1 MTMMGHSAP
10 GEEGGRTLAHGQWQ
24 TVRTTLRD
32 KLGSSAFDFY
42 IKGLLLLSAKDDVVV
57 LAAPTTFIR
66 GYVSNSYLETLRQAW
81 GQVRGRPTTVQ
92 VIFDQTVIPAQPS
105 NDDARTT
112 NGSASTTSSSNGSRP
127 VMTNGHATAPVDAE
141 SSNWDGGLG
150 LKLDPRYT
158 FDDFIVGKPNEFA
171 YTAARGLAEDNAVE
185 FTQLFIHGGSGVG
198 KTHLMQAIAWEIRR
212 RFPEK
217 RVLYLS
223 SERFITSFIRAIRYK
238 EMIQFKE
245 QLRAADILLI
255 DDVHLLGGKESTQE
269 EFFYTFNA
277 LVEGGRKIVL
287 TADRPPVDL
296 DGIEERIKS
305 RLSWGLAVQIDPANF
320 ELRLSIL
327 QSKAEMFRKRYPLV
341 VVPDKVLE
349 FLAHKV
355 IASVR
360 TLEGGL
366 HRVIAHAALV
376 NRPVTLEFVQEI
388 LPDLLRA
395 SDRKILIEDIQRKV
409 ADYYNIRLTDLLSP
423 RRSRVVARPR
433 QVAMY
438 LAKTL
443 TTRSLPEIGR
453 KFGGRDHT
461 TVIHAVRKI
470 GELRQTDAALNE
482 DISVLQ
488 RMIEG

>member
-1 MTMMGHSAP
+1 MEKAHMTMGHTAP
-10 GEEGGRTLAHGQWQ
+10 SEDGGRTLAHTHWQ
-24 TVRTTLRD
+24 NVRTILRD

-42 IKGLLLLSAKDDVVV
+42 IKGLLLLSAKDEVVV
-57 LAAPTTFIR
+57 LAAPTTYIR
-66 GYVSNSYLETLRQAW
+66 GQVTGSYLEALRHTWA
-81 GQVRGRPTTVQ
+81 QVRGRTTTVQ
-92 VIFDQTVIPAQPS
+92 VIFDQTVIPPRPSSDDKQPNGS
-105 NDDARTT
+105 TPAGT
-112 NGSASTTSSSNGSRP
+112 NGAHSVASNGP
-127 VMTNGHATAPVDAE
+127 ALADAE
-141 SSNWDGGLG
+141 ANWDGGLG
-150 LKLDPRYT
+150 CKLDPRYT

-198 KTHLMQAIAWEIRR
+198 KTHVMQAIAWDIRR
-212 RFPEK
+212 RLPEK

-223 SERFITSFIRAIRYK
+223 SERFITSFIRAIRFK

-277 LVEGGRKIVL
+277 LVEGGRKIVM

>member
-1 MTMMGHSAP
+1 MTMGHLAP
-10 GEEGGRTLAHGQWQ
+10 SEEGGRTLAHTQWQ
-24 TVRTTLRD
+24 TVRNILRD
-32 KLGSSAFDFY
+32 KLGQSAFDFY

-66 GYVSNSYLETLRQAW
+66 GYVSSSYSETLRQTWA
-81 GQVRGRPTTVQ
+81 QVRGRTTTVQ
-92 VIFDQTVIPAQPS
+92 VIFDQTVIPARPS
-105 NDDARTT
+105 SDEKPV
-112 NGSASTTSSSNGSRP
+112 NGSATAGTNGANGTNGAHSA
-127 VMTNGHATAPVDAE
+127 VTNGHAPADAE
-141 SSNWDGGLG
+141 TNWDGGLG
-150 LKLDPRYT
+150 CKLDPRYT

-212 RFPEK
+212 RFPER

-238 EMIQFKE
+238 EMMQFKE

-277 LVEGGRKIVL
+277 LVEGGRKIIL

-341 VVPDKVLE
+341 VVPEKVLE

>member
-1 MTMMGHSAP
+1 MMGQTAT
-10 GEEGGRTLAHGQWQ
+10 GEDEGRRIAQGQWQ
-24 TVRTTLRD
+24 DVRAILKE
-32 KLGSSAFDFY
+32 KLGQSPFDFY
-42 IKGLLLLSAKDDVVV
+42 IHDLMLLSVKDNVIV
-57 LAAPTTFIR
+57 LGAPTSFIR
-66 GYVSNSYLETLRQAW
+66 RYVSSSYLDLLRQAW
-81 GQVRGRPTTVQ
+81 SQVRPGDATVQ
-92 VIFDQTVIPAQPS
+92 VIFDESVAPRPSSARANAIGAGATVSPISPSLSTPTSPAIA
-105 NDDARTT
+105 DA
-112 NGSASTTSSSNGSRP
+112 
-127 VMTNGHATAPVDAE
+127 DA
-141 SSNWDGGLG
+141 NWDGGLG
-150 LKLDPRYT
+150 CKLDPRYT
-158 FDDFIVGKPNEFA
+158 FEDFIVGKPNEFA
-171 YTAARGLAEDNAVE
+171 YTTARGMAEENATE

-198 KTHLMQAIAWEIRR
+198 KTHLMQAIAWELRR
-212 RFPEK
+212 RYPEK

-238 EMIQFKE
+238 EMMQFKE
-245 QLRAADILLI
+245 QLRAADVLLI

-269 EFFYTFNA
+269 EFFHTFNA

-305 RLSWGLAVQIDPANF
+305 RLSWGLAIQIDPANY

-327 QSKAEMFRKRYPLV
+327 QSKAEMFRRRYPQV
-341 VVPDKVLE
+341 IVPDKVLE
-349 FLAHKV
+349 FLAHKI

-366 HRVIAHAALV
+366 HRVIAHAALI
-376 NRPVTLEFVQEI
+376 NRPVTLEFVTEI

-482 DISVLQ
+482 DVIVLQ